1 MSSALCPFTGFSNRR
16 GNSHVQAEALPLQ
29 KTIRVAAGDHSRE
42 PPCSVE
48 REYCPHGL
56 STPRR
61 LICQSLGA
69 LFANSHDRTSFE
81 AKPVNASND
90 KEDEERELEDRYS
103 ADHIQHRDA
112 APGSKDRI

>member
-16 GNSHVQAEALPLQ
+16 GNSHIQAEAEPL
-29 KTIRVAAGDHSRE
+29 RDSFGVAAGDHSQE

-48 REYCPHGL
+48 RESCPHDL

-69 LFANSHDRTSFE
+69 LFANSHDRSSFE
-81 AKPVNASND
+81 AKPVDASHD
-90 KEDEERELEDRYS
+90 KEDEERELKDRYI
-103 ADHIQHRDA
+103 ADHVQHRDA
-112 APGSKDRI
+112 APGGENQI